1 MKKRVVGIASL
12 CCLFVF
18 YYVCRYL
25 LFGWHG
31 MKSFPGY
38 LLVVGIIAVGISG
51 IIIGGKFAPSF
62 TAAGYLAGF
71 FIGEIFEE
79 DSFDPGGGLINNM
92 WEIWTI
98 TFLAAIFAGVLVEIF
113 CKIFQK
119 KHTAQ

>member
-1 MKKRVVGIASL
+1 MKKRIVSIVSL
-12 CCLFVF
+12 CCLFIF

-51 IIIGGKFAPSF
+51 IIIGGRFAPSF

-71 FIGEIFEE
+71 FIGYIFHSY
-79 DSFDPGGGLINNM
+79 SFDPGGGLLNNM
-92 WEIWTI
+92 WEIWTV
-98 TFLAAIFAGVLVEIF
+98 TFIAAIFAGVLAEIF
-113 CKIFQK
+113 CHFYQK
-119 KHTAQ
+119 KHIKQ